1 VKRKHL
7 WISENAYWILRELK
21 ARLRCKTYDE
31 LFSRLK
37 RLILEVNEIKLNR
50 VTSTEASSELPF
62 QPSGEELPSY
72 LRDNP
77 WIEILAKRGHDV

>member
-1 VKRKHL
+1 MKRKHL
-7 WISENAYWILRELK
+7 WVSEDAYWILQELK

-37 RLILEVNEIKLNR
+37 RLILEVEEIKLNR
-50 VTSTEASSELPF
+50 VTSIEAPSEFPS
-62 QPSGEELPSY
+62 QPSGEEFPSY

-77 WIEILAKRGHDV
+77 WIEILARRGRDV